1 MPRRSKQK
9 YPRSGRKNRNNSDF
23 LDITRPRNSVSGTAM
38 QTPNL
43 GPSILLT
50 RRIEGLFDIITN
62 GIAANFGVFNFSLN
76 DLPGSSDF
84 TALFQMYRIESIEIE
99 WRPEYTELT
108 DAALVSNA
116 VNCCLNTA
124 INNIGSTPTSVDD
137 VLQNSNC
144 SSSSITRQ
152 HKVRFRPCVLMDNV
166 SPCYCF
172 VSSQSPSTNWW
183 GISYGIQATGI
194 AMTFRSTAVIKLALR
209 APQ

>member
-1 MPRRSKQK
+1 MPRRKNQSN
-9 YPRSGRKNRNNSDF
+9 PRSRKNRNSNLLDF
-23 LDITRPRNSVSGTAM
+23 TRPRDIVPGTSM
-38 QTPNL
+38 TTPNL
-43 GPSILLT
+43 GPSIMLT
-50 RRIEGLFDIITN
+50 RRVEGLFDITTT

-76 DLPGSSDF
+76 DLPGYTDF
-84 TALFQMYRIESIEIE
+84 TALFQMYRIEAVEIV

-116 VNCCLNTA
+116 VNVCFNTS
-124 INNIGSTPTSVDD
+124 INIIGSTPTSVDD

-152 HKVRFRPCVLMDNV
+152 HKVVFRPAVLMDNV

-183 GISYGIQATGI
+183 GVSYGIQATGVP
-194 AMTFRSTAVIKLALR
+194 MTFRSTAVFRLALR